1 MVNMMKYRY
10 IVWLLLL
17 SALAFLPAGKG
28 YGQTVDD
35 LKLSYRNDVID
46 GNILI
51 CNDSE
56 PPFRFQV
63 KNETEPGKFAS
74 FKLRLKEGD
83 DVIDMV
89 ESGSSKTLEYG
100 EKGKFTL
107 QFIGVKADGGE
118 VVKSYSL
125 KIVGRVNARLEKED
139 ESVKCLYSDVK
150 YIVKILSEDSEG
162 TRYFLN

>member
-10 IVWLLLL
+10 IVLLFLL

-35 LKLSYRNDVID
+35 LKLSYRNDVVD

-89 ESGSSKTLEYG
+89 GSGSSKTLEYG

-107 QFIGVKADGGE
+107 EFIGLKADGSE

-125 KIVGRVNARLEKED
+125 KIVGKVNARL
-139 ESVKCLYSDVK
+139 
-150 YIVKILSEDSEG
+150 
-162 TRYFLN
+162 